1 MPLELKLLHSVQ
13 AVAGVIKL
21 LDFYE
26 RPDSFIY
33 VMERPA
39 SSKDL
44 FDLITEKG
52 VLEEQLA
59 RNFFRQVVET
69 VLACHSKGILHRDI
83 KDENL
88 LVDLKTGKLKLIDFG
103 SGAFTK
109 EDAYTDFDGKLKYK
123 KAKNTDK
130 NFRECLQSTAK
141 APLITCSVIVSRLA
155 ETFIQFVGCTPPSA
169 AVRVLFIQYI
179 GCGNPALLS
188 TVLCCPG
195 TRVYA
200 PPEWIRCSRY
210 HGDPLTVWSLG
221 ILLYDMVCGDIP
233 FERDEQICSAEL
245 VFRRPGVTKECQ
257 DLIRSCLRIRP
268 QVNKQ
273 HIQCAYWLDFSC

>member
-33 VMERPA
+33 VMERSA

-123 KAKNTDK
+123 KAKEN
-130 NFRECLQSTAK
+130 
-141 APLITCSVIVSRLA
+141 
-155 ETFIQFVGCTPPSA
+155 
-169 AVRVLFIQYI
+169 
-179 GCGNPALLS
+179 
-188 TVLCCPG
+188 
-195 TRVYA
+195 
-200 PPEWIRCSRY
+200 
-210 HGDPLTVWSLG
+210 
-221 ILLYDMVCGDIP
+221 
-233 FERDEQICSAEL
+233 
-245 VFRRPGVTKECQ
+245 
-257 DLIRSCLRIRP
+257 
-268 QVNKQ
+268 
-273 HIQCAYWLDFSC
+273 